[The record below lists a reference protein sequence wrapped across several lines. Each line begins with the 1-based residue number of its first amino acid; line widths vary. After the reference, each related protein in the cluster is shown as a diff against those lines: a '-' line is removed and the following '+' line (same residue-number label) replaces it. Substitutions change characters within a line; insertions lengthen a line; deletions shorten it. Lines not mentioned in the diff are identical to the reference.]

1 MTFWTG
7 FATGLAKSVDQ
18 GLQKAMTKRGE
29 ELSRAKTFWQTR
41 QAQKMDAAD
50 AKDKR
55 VDSGLKRLMDEFGGD
70 VKKAVLAYDKMGGD
84 VDRLDSFFADVDN
97 TRADNRSYDFNKQF
111 SFEGVDFDKINLSTL
126 SEAQSARRTEIKPL
140 DVQMQDSVFGSSVFA
155 RKDLGEEVSSSVN
168 KMISPRARSAIEGL
182 TSDVLANVKQSYTG
196 TSRAADALTKAENAV
211 GSIDDQIKTNI
222 IKINSGKDAVG
233 NSLTL
238 NALKNAETENV
249 KLVQAKIKMAKADAA
264 ATDTGPTSGEI
275 SKSWANALEQFETE
289 AGFVSAK
296 DGRGVAVIGG
306 EGQTKIAGAD
316 VLPTYIKRRNEW
328 AKTAAPKIFLKPNG
342 DYINKD
348 AEYLAS
354 GIGGLSEILAKV
366 KKDITEKSE
375 TQTGNTGE
383 ASSAVKAASGS
394 VGDATKITADMV
406 KNDPMRYIT
415 NVMAT
420 KPNIDPQK
428 IITALTKA
436 GVPDSEIQQYMDRI
450 AALKGK

>member
-18 GLQKAMTKRGE
+18 GLQKAMAKRGE

-50 AKDKR
+50 ARDKR

-111 SFEGVDFDKINLSTL
+111 SFEGVDFGKINLSTL

-140 DVQMQDSVFGSSVFA
+140 NVQMQDSAFGDSVFA
-155 RKDLGEEVSSSVN
+155 RKDLGEEISSSVN
-168 KMISPRARSAIEGL
+168 KMISPRERSAIDGL
-182 TSDVLANVKQSYTG
+182 TSDMLANVKQSYAG
-196 TSRAADALTKAENAV
+196 TSRAAEAEAQAKNA
-211 GSIDDQIKTNI
+211 IPNFKDQL
-222 IKINSGKDAVG
+222 KINSAIISTGKTALGKPASIEDIQ
-233 NSLTL
+233 
-238 NALKNAETENV
+238 NAQKNQIAALEMIAQE
-249 KLVQAKIKMAKADAA
+249 AKAEAA
-264 ATDTGPTSGEI
+264 GTVDKGPTSAGLLSSVKAQIEDFD
-275 SKSWANALEQFETE
+275 KSLVYNINAN
-289 AGFVSAK
+289 
-296 DGRGVAVIGG
+296 GVATIMGDGSQKVGG
-306 EGQTKIAGAD
+306 QAAVNIYNKKRKDFNKTLAKRTFIDPATGSYYNSAAERQSIALGFD
-316 VLPTYIKRRNEW
+316 
-328 AKTAAPKIFLKPNG
+328 TAAQEVMKEM
-342 DYINKD
+342 
-348 AEYLAS
+348 A
-354 GIGGLSEILAKV
+354 
-366 KKDITEKSE
+366 EKSE
-375 TQTGNTGE
+375 TQTGITGE